1 MLYNRRRK
9 SYLRRKLKIEL
20 DLVGCWYVRSEL
32 CSVFK
37 ATVSYTI
44 VGTEKMGLIMKKVL
58 DLRTTF
64 IFTLACLVSMTTAGI
79 WEQSIIISFAYNS
92 NIKQFLKFLKYVICK
107 IIYECFTVNATACNC
122 NLSLRIKQWQLCLG
136 NSWSSFLPR
145 RLEHIWNYQKIFDFF
160 Y

>member
-1 MLYNRRRK
+1 MCVVNCVQFSKQL
-9 SYLRRKLKIEL
+9 
-20 DLVGCWYVRSEL
+20 
-32 CSVFK
+32 
-37 ATVSYTI
+37 SYTI
-44 VGTEKMGLIMKKVL
+44 VGTEKMGLIMKKIL

-64 IFTLACLVSMTTAGI
+64 IFTLACLVSMTTAG
-79 WEQSIIISFAYNS
+79 SIIISFAYNS
-92 NIKQFLKFLKYVICK
+92 NIKRFLNMLKYVICK